1 MIDHK
6 KVYKQKFINND
17 EEGEEARKRG
27 NNCFSG
33 KVNPKKQLNETYSN
47 KIRLILDQIK
57 MAYSLEKS
65 DKTKMR
71 AIKDNMFEGVKMLSG
86 MLWSPPKMVM
96 SVLEDTVKVADF
108 GQFAMNNE
116 DLTDYDGKARECL
129 SVRNSNQSNELML
142 MYQTK
147 SIGNQSNEL
156 VPRSSSHFNAW
167 IISSRLKNSIFCKIV
182 GFQRVVINFALT
194 ILVITYSG
202 KIFYWTR
209 LKAYMSC
216 GSGWRTQCN
225 QISLVKEQ
233 KAKKECVE
241 TDMPQH
247 KWKLIKTNRTRKDTR
262 S

>member
-1 MIDHK
+1 MIDHNK
-6 KVYKQKFINND
+6 EYKQKFINDD
-17 EEGEEARKRG
+17 EKDEEARKRG
-27 NNCFSG
+27 NIIFPSN
-33 KVNPKKQLNETYSN
+33 VNAKKQLNEKNTYGN
-47 KIRLILDQIK
+47 KIRLLLDQK
-57 MAYSLEKS
+57 MMAYGLEKS
-65 DKTKMR
+65 NS
-71 AIKDNMFEGVKMLSG
+71 AIKHNMFEGVKMLSG

-96 SVLEDTVKVADF
+96 SVLEDTVEVADF
-108 GQFAMNNE
+108 GQFSMNNE
-116 DLTDYDGKARECL
+116 DLSDCDGKARECL

-167 IISSRLKNSIFCKIV
+167 ITSSRLKNSICCKIV
-182 GFQRVVINFALT
+182 GFKGVVVNFALT

-209 LKAYMSC
+209 LKAYNSC
-216 GSGWRTQCN
+216 GSGWGTQCN
-225 QISLVKEQ
+225 QISLVKEP

-241 TDMPQH
+241 TEMPLH
-247 KWKLIKTNRTRKDTR
+247 KWKLIKNNRTRKDCR